1 MKGAVNAKGLT
12 GTQDVRGDQARGRE
26 QGEGGADSSKSDGT
40 SISNRQAAEVQGVP
54 AAAQAAA
61 GRSYLTLTEPGIEAA
76 LIEARGDIF
85 VASQLLGMG
94 VTALRVDRA
103 IRVSAALQAVVAGI
117 QDVKGTERYLEA
129 TALDF
134 HRAIERRMSL
144 YRIAGLDALH
154 ELASMPLDA
163 NSAQN
168 QVKLAAAARLAGPAA
183 ESGEG
188 GEMVETLRLLNEQY
202 HESAPRIRVM
212 RQTLIEI
219 TPQSQP
225 ERDVTLPP
233 EQPVK

>member
-1 MKGAVNAKGLT
+1 MRK
-12 GTQDVRGDQARGRE
+12 
-26 QGEGGADSSKSDGT
+26 QGESEGRQRESLGGVPVLYGTKLPDGE
-40 SISNRQAAEVQGVP
+40 AAQQEVQGVP
-54 AAAQAAA
+54 AAAQAVA
-61 GRSYLTLTEPGIEAA
+61 GKTYLTLSEDGIAQA

-103 IRVSAALQAVVAGI
+103 IRVSARLQAVVAGI
-117 QDVKGTERYLEA
+117 QDVKGTESYLEA

-154 ELASMPLDA
+154 ELASMPIDE

-168 QVKLAAAARLAGPAA
+168 QVKLAAAARLVGPAA
-183 ESGEG
+183 ESQEG
-188 GEMVETLRLLNEQY
+188 GELAETLRELNQLY
-202 HESAPRIRVM
+202 HESAPKIKIM

-219 TPQSQP
+219 TPHA
-225 ERDVTLPP
+225 ERDVSPLP
-233 EQPVK
+233 EQPEK

>member
-1 MKGAVNAKGLT
+1 MKGASRAERNQGS
-12 GTQDVRGDQARGRE
+12 QDVRGHQAGRRE
-26 QGEGGADSSKSDGT
+26 QGEGGSDSTIADRPGIGDG
-40 SISNRQAAEVQGVP
+40 QAPEVQGVP
-54 AAAQAAA
+54 AAAQAVA
-61 GRSYLTLTEPGIEAA
+61 GKTYLTLSEDGIAQA

-103 IRVSAALQAVVAGI
+103 IRVSARLQAVVAGI
-117 QDVKGTERYLEA
+117 QDVKGTESYLEA

-154 ELASMPLDA
+154 ELASMPIDE

-168 QVKLAAAARLAGPAA
+168 QVKLAAAARLVGPAA
-183 ESGEG
+183 ESQEG
-188 GEMVETLRLLNEQY
+188 GELAETLRELNQLY
-202 HESAPRIRVM
+202 HESAPKIKIM

-219 TPQSQP
+219 TPHA
-225 ERDVTLPP
+225 ERDVSPLP
-233 EQPVK
+233 EQPEK